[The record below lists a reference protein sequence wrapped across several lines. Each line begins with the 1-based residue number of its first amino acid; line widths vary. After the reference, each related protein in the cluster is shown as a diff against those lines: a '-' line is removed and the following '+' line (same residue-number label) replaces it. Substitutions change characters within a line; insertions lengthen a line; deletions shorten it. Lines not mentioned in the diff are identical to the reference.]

1 MEEAWSKLGLAVTP
15 AGHVVLND
23 AGERLP
29 EALVSRIRRAHAT
42 GLGELLVCLATEEL
56 QSQLPPELSYLRDIG
71 REYITVA
78 CHVPS
83 AEGEPFAGVP
93 APPAEQLAMDVMRMP
108 PMVGSEYLNAG
119 VLAEW
124 WQAANARMI
133 ELAQAQGGISA
144 VLAQRSSAWR
154 TVGRVTFHLAE
165 NKKDPDRPFA
175 FMATY
180 TQRLSAAGRPQHTP
194 LGRALQDYAGAGNK
208 AALLKL
214 LMPVN
219 DAAQSSEFVARLV
232 QSGAIYRA
240 SAWSSPEAFE
250 FLSAMPAMEAA
261 GLIVRVPDLWRNRRP
276 SRPMVSVSIGNTVK
290 SKLGIDSLLDFQ
302 VAMTLDGKPL
312 SEEEMRQMLAATEG
326 LVRIRD
332 QWVEVDR
339 EKLQLAMDRWKQAQ
353 QLAGREGI
361 SFKEALRLLSG
372 FEDDAPGSAAG
383 EEGSQWAGVHAGDW
397 LEQTLAKLRAPS
409 DAVDA
414 QPPDLHASLR
424 PYQRV
429 GVEWLRFV
437 TDLGLGACLA
447 DDMGL
452 GKTIQVI
459 ALLLHLKQ
467 RHGTGTSLLV
477 APASLMGNWRSE
489 LSRFAPTLNA
499 RVLHSS
505 EMTDDHMQRI
515 AKDPLRELAEID
527 LLITTYG
534 MLHRSSWLANQKWR
548 LAIIDEAQ
556 AIKNPSTRQ
565 AQAARRLQAGAR
577 VALTGTPVENRLGD
591 LWSLFEFLNPGLLGT
606 AKAFDRYT
614 KQLAKAQPP
623 NYRPLRQLTKPYILR
638 RLKTDKSIIADLPD
652 KTEVKAFCSLSK
664 RQAAMY
670 QQAIDEF
677 ADHLEPADGIQR
689 KGLILAMLLKL
700 KQICNHPS
708 QWMGDGG
715 YAPDESGKFGRLR
728 ELCEELAERQQKAL
742 IFTQFREV
750 TAPLAAYLSTI
761 FKRPGLVLHGGTEIA
776 SRKKLVDEFQREDGP
791 PFFVLSIKAGG
802 TGLNLTAASTVI
814 HFDRWWNPA
823 VENQAT
829 DRAFRIGQQNNVIVH
844 KFVCR
849 GTVEERIDEMIES
862 KLSLSRDVLEGGGE
876 ALLTEMSNQELI
888 KFLSLD
894 IRRAVEN

>member
-1 MEEAWSKLGLAVTP
+1 MEESWSNLGLAVTP
-15 AGHVVLND
+15 AGHVTLSD

-29 EALVSRIRRAHAT
+29 GALVSRIRRAHAT
-42 GLGELLVCLATEEL
+42 GLGELLVYLATEEL
-56 QSQLPPELSYLRDIG
+56 QTQLTPELSYLRDIG
-71 REYITVA
+71 REYLTQA

-83 AEGEPFAGVP
+83 ADGEAFAGVP
-93 APPAEQLAMDVMRMP
+93 APAVEQLALDVMRVP
-108 PMVGSEYLNAG
+108 PMVGSEYLSAG

-124 WQAANARMI
+124 WQAADSRMI
-133 ELAQAQGGISA
+133 ELAQESGGIA
-144 VLAQRSSAWR
+144 TVLARRSSAWR

-165 NKKDPDRPFA
+165 TKRDPERPFA

-194 LGRALQDYAGAGNK
+194 LGRALQEYAGAGNK

-219 DAAQSSEFVARLV
+219 EAAQKNAFVARLV
-232 QSGAIYRA
+232 QSGAVYSA
-240 SAWSSPEAFE
+240 SEWTSREAFE
-250 FLSAMPAMEAA
+250 FLSAMPEMEAA
-261 GLIVRVPDLWRNRRP
+261 GLVVRVPELWKNRRP
-276 SRPMVSVSIGNTVK
+276 GHPLVSVSIGNTVK
-290 SKLGIDSLLDFQ
+290 SKLGIESLLDFE
-302 VAMTLDGKPL
+302 VGVTLDGETL
-312 SEEEMRQMLAATEG
+312 SDEELKQMLASSDG

-339 EKLQLAMDRWKQAQ
+339 EKLQLALDRWGEAQ
-353 QLAGREGI
+353 KLAGRNGI
-361 SFKEALRLLSG
+361 PFKDALRILSG
-372 FEDDAPGSAAG
+372 FDTDAPDAPAG
-383 EEGSQWAGVHAGDW
+383 DEGSSWVGMRAGDW
-397 LEQTLAKLRAPS
+397 LEETLAKLRSPA

-414 QPPDLHASLR
+414 QPPDLQGSLR

-437 TDLGLGACLA
+437 TELGLGACLA

-467 RHGTGTSLLV
+467 KHGHATSLLV
-477 APASLMGNWRSE
+477 APASLLGNWRAE
-489 LSRFAPTLNA
+489 LSQFAPTLSA

-505 EMTDDHMQRI
+505 EMDDDDMQ
-515 AKDPLRELAEID
+515 AMATNPTHALKNTD

-534 MLHRSSWLANQKWR
+534 MLHRSGWLAKHKWR
-548 LAIIDEAQ
+548 LAILDEAQ
-556 AIKNPSTRQ
+556 AIKNASTRQ
-565 AQAARRLQAGAR
+565 SQAARRLQAGAR

-591 LWSLFEFLNPGLLGT
+591 LWSLFEFLNPGLLGS
-606 AKAFDRYT
+606 AKEFDRYA
-614 KQLAKAQPP
+614 KRLAKTVPP

-638 RLKTDKSIIADLPD
+638 RMKTDKTIIADLPG

-664 RQAAMY
+664 RQAALY
-670 QQAIDEF
+670 QQAIEDF
-677 ADHLEPADGIQR
+677 AERVADAEGIGR

-715 YAPDESGKFGRLR
+715 YAPEESGKFTRLR

-742 IFTQFREV
+742 IFTQFRGITE
-750 TAPLAAYLSTI
+750 PLAAYLSTI
-761 FKRPGLVLHGGTEIA
+761 FKRPGVVLHGGTEIG

-829 DRAFRIGQQNNVIVH
+829 DRAFRIGQKQSVMVH

-862 KLSLSRDVLEGGGE
+862 KLALSRDVLEGGGE

-888 KFLSLD
+888 QFLSLD
-894 IRRAVEN
+894 IRKAVVS